1 MSAPSISRRWP
12 IYSMPVGSMFF
23 IANPTQCLIRNLR
36 QRAADHGMK
45 LSIRKA
51 TRENFV
57 CVMRVM

>member
-1 MSAPSISRRWP
+1 MSARRWP
-12 IYSMPVGSMFF
+12 IYTMSVGNAFF
-23 IANPTQCLIRNLR
+23 IAHPTQCLQRNLR

-51 TRENFV
+51 ARENFV